1 MSMQKENTLLVLV
14 NSVNPRLQYAF
25 QLLLRDTVGVEFQLI
40 TNINEFENQPG
51 PKFCYTDHAFNTT
64 LRFTPHRLL
73 FEKGIH
79 EQNVNVFE
87 WDGTLAMFGTH
98 HHSAWPFD
106 PFAASFYLASRYE
119 EYMPHLRDAHDR
131 FEAESSLAF
140 QKNFLTKPLIN
151 IWAVKLRM
159 LLKQHFPQLQF
170 QERKYRFISTL
181 DIDNAWAFR
190 QKGIMRT
197 AGAFARAFAKLDF
210 AEVIFRAKALAGIK
224 KDPFDTYDFQIEMQR
239 KHGFRS
245 IYFILLGEYGEND
258 KNVSPSNRRFRSLVK
273 FLADYAEVGIHPS
286 YASNREPSRL
296 TAEMATLS
304 KILKREVTRSRQ
316 HFLILKLPGTYR
328 NLIAR
333 DITDDYTMG
342 YAHHVGFRA
351 SICTPFFFYDLD
363 QEQITPLR
371 IHPFAVMDATL
382 KYYMKIEPSQAM
394 DFIIPLIKEVKDVN
408 GDFVSLWHNES
419 LSDYKM
425 WEGWKHIYVQMI
437 EEAVK

>member
-1 MSMQKENTLLVLV
+1 MSAQKENKLLVFV

-25 QLLLRDTVGVEFQLI
+25 QLLLRDTAGIEFQL
-40 TNINEFENQPG
+40 TTDKNQFESYRG
-51 PKFCYTDHAFNTT
+51 PKFSYTDHASDTD
-64 LRFTPHRLL
+64 LHFTPHRLL
-73 FEKGIH
+73 FDKGIN
-79 EQNVNVFE
+79 EQHVNVFE
-87 WDGTLAMFGTH
+87 WEGTYALFGTH

-140 QKNFLTKPLIN
+140 QKNFLAKPLIN
-151 IWAVKLRM
+151 IWAEKLKS
-159 LLKQHFPQLQF
+159 LLKQHFPQLIF

-197 AGAFARAFAKLDF
+197 AGAFARAITKLDL
-210 AEVIFRAKALAGIK
+210 AEVLFRTQSLLGLKQ
-224 KDPFDTYDFQIEMQR
+224 DPFDTYDFQIELQR
-239 KHGFRS
+239 KYGFRS

-258 KNVSPSNRRFRSLVK
+258 KNVSPSNRKFRSLVK

-296 TAEMATLS
+296 KTEIATLS

-328 NLIAR
+328 NLIAC

-351 SICTPFFFYDLD
+351 SICTPYFFYDLD

-382 KYYMKIEPSQAM
+382 KYYMKIEPRQAM
-394 DFIIPLIKEVKDVN
+394 DFIKPLIEEVKAVN

-419 LSDYKM
+419 LSNYKM
-425 WEGWKHIYVQMI
+425 WEGWKQVYVQMI

>member
-1 MSMQKENTLLVLV
+1 MNVQKENSLLILV

-25 QLLLRDTVGVEFQLI
+25 QLMLHDTAGIDFQF
-40 TNINEFENQPG
+40 TTDRNYFENYQG
-51 PKFCYTDHAFNTT
+51 TKFSYTDHPSGSGIH
-64 LRFTPHRLL
+64 FTPHRIL
-73 FEKGIH
+73 FEKGIN
-79 EQNVNVFE
+79 EQHVNVFE
-87 WDGTLAMFGTH
+87 WEGTFALFGTH

-151 IWAVKLRM
+151 IWAEKLK
-159 LLKQHFPQLQF
+159 LLLNERFPSLIF
-170 QERKYRFISTL
+170 HERKYRFISTL

-197 AGAFARAFAKLDF
+197 AGAFARALTKLDF
-210 AEVIFRAKALAGIK
+210 AEVIFRAQALLGLK
-224 KDPFDTYDFQIEMQR
+224 KDPFDTYDFQIELQR
-239 KHGFRS
+239 RFGFRS

-258 KNVSPSNRRFRSLVK
+258 KNVSPSNRKFRSLVK

-286 YASNREPSRL
+286 YASNKDSSRL
-296 TAEMATLS
+296 KTEIATLN

-328 NLIAR
+328 NLIVR

-351 SICTPFFFYDLD
+351 SICTPYFFYDLD
-363 QEQITPLR
+363 QEQITSLR

-382 KYYMKIEPSQAM
+382 KYYMKIEPHQAM
-394 DFIIPLIKEVKDVN
+394 DYIQPLIDEVKAVN

-425 WEGWKHIYVQMI
+425 WKGWKHVYVQMI

>member
-1 MSMQKENTLLVLV
+1 MNVQKENKLLILV

-25 QLLLRDTVGVEFQLI
+25 QLLLHDTTGVDFQL
-40 TNINEFENQPG
+40 TTDRNQFENHPG
-51 PKFCYTDHAFNTT
+51 PKFSYTDHSLNTE
-64 LRFTPHRLL
+64 LHFTPHRLL

-79 EQNVNVFE
+79 EQHVNVFE
-87 WDGTLAMFGTH
+87 WDGTFAMFGTH
-98 HHSAWPFD
+98 HQSALPFD

-151 IWAVKLRM
+151 IWAEKLKA
-159 LLKQHFPQLQF
+159 LLKQHFPKI
-170 QERKYRFISTL
+170 EIHDRKYRFISTL

-210 AEVIFRAKALAGIK
+210 AEVMFRAKTLAGIS
-224 KDPFDTYDFQIEMQR
+224 KDPFDTYDFQIELQR

-258 KNVSPSNRRFRSLVK
+258 KNVSPSNRKFRSLVK

-286 YASNREPSRL
+286 YASNREPARL
-296 TAEMATLS
+296 KTEIATLS

-328 NLIAR
+328 NLISL

-342 YAHHVGFRA
+342 YAHQVGFRA
-351 SICTPFFFYDLD
+351 GICTPYFFYDLD

-382 KYYMKIEPSQAM
+382 KYYMKIEPHQAM
-394 DFIIPLIKEVKDVN
+394 DYIKPLIDEVKSVK

-419 LSDYKM
+419 LSNYNM
-425 WEGWKHIYVQMI
+425 WEGWKHVYVQMI

>member
-1 MSMQKENTLLVLV
+1 MNVPADNNLLVLV
-14 NSVNPRLQYAF
+14 SSVNPRLQYAF
-25 QLLLRDTVGVEFQLI
+25 QLILHDTAGIDFQL
-40 TNINEFENQPG
+40 TTDKNQFANHTG
-51 PKFCYTDHAFNTT
+51 PKFSYTDHPQNAE
-64 LRFTPHRLL
+64 LHFTPHRLL

-79 EQNVNVFE
+79 EQHVNVFE
-87 WDGTLAMFGTH
+87 WDGTFAMFGTH

-106 PFAASFYLASRYE
+106 PFAAAFYLASRYE

-151 IWAVKLRM
+151 IWAEKLKW
-159 LLKQHFPQLQF
+159 LLKTQFSQLSF
-170 QERKYRFISTL
+170 HERKYRFISTL

-197 AGAFARAFAKLDF
+197 AGAYARAITKLDF
-210 AEVIFRAKALAGIK
+210 AEVIFRTKTLAGIK

-239 KHGFRS
+239 QYGFRS

-258 KNVSPSNRRFRSLVK
+258 KNVSPSNRKFRSLVK
-273 FLADYAEVGIHPS
+273 LLADYADVGIHPS
-286 YASNREPSRL
+286 YASNRQPSRL
-296 TAEMATLS
+296 KSEIATLS

-328 NLIAR
+328 NLIAC

-351 SICTPFFFYDLD
+351 SICTPYFFYDLD

-382 KYYMKIEPSQAM
+382 KYYMKIEPHQAM
-394 DFIIPLIKEVKDVN
+394 DYINPLIAEVKAVH

-419 LSDYKM
+419 LSDYRM
-425 WEGWKHIYVQMI
+425 WEGWKQVYVQMI
-437 EEAVK
+437 NEAMK

>member
-1 MSMQKENTLLVLV
+1 MNVHKENKLLILV
-14 NSVNPRLQYAF
+14 SSVNPRLQYAF
-25 QLLLRDTVGVEFQLI
+25 QLLLHDTAGTDFLLI
-40 TNINEFENQPG
+40 TDRNQFENFQG
-51 PKFCYTDHAFNTT
+51 PKFTYTEQALSDELH
-64 LRFTPHRLL
+64 FTPHRLL
-73 FEKGIH
+73 FEKGIN
-79 EQNVNVFE
+79 EQHVNVFE
-87 WDGTLAMFGTH
+87 WEETFAMFGTH

-106 PFAASFYLASRYE
+106 PFAAAFYLATRYE
-119 EYMPHLRDAHDR
+119 EYMPHLRDSHDR

-140 QKNFLTKPLIN
+140 QKNFLAKPLIN
-151 IWAVKLRM
+151 IWAEKLKS
-159 LLKQHFPQLQF
+159 LLKQHFPQLIF

-197 AGAFARAFAKLDF
+197 AGAFARALTKLDF
-210 AEVIFRAKALAGIK
+210 TEVIFRTQALLGLK
-224 KDPFDTYDFQIEMQR
+224 KDPFDTYDFQIELQR
-239 KHGFRS
+239 KYEFRS

-258 KNVSPSNRRFRSLVK
+258 KNVSPSNRKFRSLVK
-273 FLADYAEVGIHPS
+273 LLADYAEVGIHPS

-296 TAEMATLS
+296 KTEIATLS

-351 SICTPFFFYDLD
+351 SICTPYFFYDLD
-363 QEQITPLR
+363 QEQVTPLR

-382 KYYMKIEPSQAM
+382 KYYMKIEPHQAM
-394 DFIIPLIKEVKDVN
+394 DYIKPLIEEVKAVN

-425 WEGWKHIYVQMI
+425 WEGWKQVYVHMI

>member
-1 MSMQKENTLLVLV
+1 MNIPQEQKLLVLV
-14 NSVNPRLQYAF
+14 PSINPRVQYAF
-25 QLLLRDTVGVEFQLI
+25 QLLLHDTAGFEFQL
-40 TNINEFENQPG
+40 TTDVQQFLNHPG
-51 PKFCYTDHAFNTT
+51 PRFSYTDQVLPAALH
-64 LRFTPHRLL
+64 FTPHRLL

-79 EQNVNVFE
+79 EQHLNVFE
-87 WDGTLAMFGTH
+87 WEGTFALFGTH

-131 FEAESSLAF
+131 YEAESSLAF

-151 IWAVKLRM
+151 IWAVKLRL
-159 LLKQHFPQLQF
+159 LLKKHFPQLGF
-170 QERKYRFISTL
+170 NERKYRFISTL

-197 AGAFARAFAKLDF
+197 AGAYARALTQLDL
-210 AEVIFRAKALAGIK
+210 AEVVWRTQTLAGII
-224 KDPFDTYDFQIEMQR
+224 KDPFDTYDFQIELQR
-239 KHGFRS
+239 RYGFRS

-258 KNVSPSNRRFRSLVK
+258 KNVSPSNRKFRSLIK
-273 FLADYAEVGIHPS
+273 LLADYAEVGIHPS

-296 TAEMATLS
+296 KTEIATLS

-351 SICTPFFFYDLD
+351 SICTPYFFYDLD
-363 QEQITPLR
+363 QEQMTPLR

-382 KYYMKIEPSQAM
+382 KYYMKIEPQQAM
-394 DFIIPLIKEVKDVN
+394 DYIKPLIQEVKNVN

-425 WEGWKHIYVQMI
+425 WEGWKQVYVQMI